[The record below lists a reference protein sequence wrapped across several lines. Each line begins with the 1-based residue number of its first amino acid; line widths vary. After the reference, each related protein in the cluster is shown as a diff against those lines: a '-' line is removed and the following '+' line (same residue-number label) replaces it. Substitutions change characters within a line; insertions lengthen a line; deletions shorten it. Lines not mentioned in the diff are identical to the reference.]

1 MEVQNIV
8 QQEFLKCI
16 THQCEIEGSS
26 FSVEENKKDP
36 TKLNVL
42 IYGESNTIHQNGI
55 YKAEFQF
62 TKDFPEVRPEGKFIS
77 PLPYHSNIDEN
88 GKICLDYYN
97 DWDSST
103 YNKKSFVIL
112 IENLCTLIHNQNN
125 ESCLRYSIGKE
136 EQSNKQ
142 QYIQNVQKQ
151 ALVCRQAFLDG

>member
-16 THQCEIEGSS
+16 THQCEIEGCS

-36 TKLNVL
+36 TKLNVF
-42 IYGESNTIHQNGI
+42 IYGESNTIHKNGI

-62 TKDFPEVRPEGKFIS
+62 TKDFPQVRPEGKFIS
-77 PLPYHSNIDEN
+77 PLPYHCNISEN
-88 GKICLDYYN
+88 GIICLDYYN
-97 DWDSST
+97 QWKTSYS
-103 YNKKSFVIL
+103 NQSFVLL
-112 IENLCTLIHNQNN
+112 IENLCTLIHNQNSEN
-125 ESCLRYSIGKE
+125 SYRKSIGEE
-136 EQSNKQ
+136 EQSNRQ